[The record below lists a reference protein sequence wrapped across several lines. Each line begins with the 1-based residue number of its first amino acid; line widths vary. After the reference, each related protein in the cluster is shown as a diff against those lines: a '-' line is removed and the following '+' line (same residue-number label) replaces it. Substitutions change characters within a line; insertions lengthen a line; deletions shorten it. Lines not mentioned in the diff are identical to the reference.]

1 MLPFTRRGT
10 FGTAGNG
17 GVNSRSTAR
26 RTTCTCLPA
35 YGLNVPGG
43 LIENSVFVD
52 RRKTPPA
59 SKRSVVYGLAE
70 RKGDGVGEGGGG
82 CGAGGRTDLRSGL
95 LRQRSKRTVPPQL
108 STIQDLMRLTSKA
121 RCIIAVW

>member
-1 MLPFTRRGT
+1 VGAGSVFGLLLMPADEQCEVYRRNLSAQSDNVT
-10 FGTAGNG
+10 IYTPRDIRHSSQW
-17 GVNSRSTAR
+17 GVNGSAR
-26 RTTCTCLPA
+26 RTSLSCTCLPA

-70 RKGDGVGEGGGG
+70 RKGEGVGEG
-82 CGAGGRTDLRSGL
+82 SGVGL
-95 LRQRSKRTVPPQL
+95 VAE
-108 STIQDLMRLTSKA
+108 LT
-121 RCIIAVW
+121 